1 MTDLRQQVYEALD
14 AALPGRAHFLAPP
27 ADAAEPCLSFFEAEN
42 AEAVFADDETALCE
56 IEYAVDVWARA
67 AGEIPQLAQR
77 ADAAMKGLGFT
88 RTGAIDMAPDEFGL
102 HHKSM
107 QYRRT
112 I

>member
-1 MTDLRQQVYEALD
+1 MF
-14 AALPGRAHFLAPP
+14 RAG
-27 ADAAEPCLSFFEAEN
+27 
-42 AEAVFADDETALCE
+42 VR
-56 IEYAVDVWARA
+56 ARA
-67 AGEIPQLAQR
+67 AGEIPPLAQR

-112 I
+112 T

>member
-1 MTDLRQQVYEALD
+1 MTDLRQAVYEALD

-27 ADAAEPCLSFFEAEN
+27 VDAVEPCLSFFEVEN
-42 AEAVFADDETALCE
+42 ADDDTALCE
-56 IEYAVDVWARA
+56 IGYAVDVWARA
-67 AGEIPQLAQR
+67 AGEIPPLAQR

-88 RTGAIDMAPDEFGL
+88 RTGAIDMAPDEVGL

-112 I
+112 V

>member
-1 MTDLRQQVYEALD
+1 MTDLRQAVYEALD

-27 ADAAEPCLSFFEAEN
+27 VDAVEPCLSFFEVEN
-42 AEAVFADDETALCE
+42 AETVFADDDTALCE
-56 IEYAVDVWARA
+56 IDYAV
-67 AGEIPQLAQR
+67 GEIPPLAQR

-88 RTGAIDMAPDEFGL
+88 RTGAIDMAPDAFGL

-112 I
+112 V

>member
-1 MTDLRQQVYEALD
+1 MEDLRQQVYEALD

-27 ADAAEPCLSFFEAEN
+27 VDAAEPCLSFFEAEN
-42 AEAVFADDETALCE
+42 AEAVFADDDTALCE
-56 IEYAVDVWARA
+56 IGYAVDVWARA
-67 AGEIPQLAQR
+67 AGEIPPLAQR

-112 I
+112 T